1 MQPAPLVPQLQTR
14 SRRNRQVLPLLRVR
28 AGNAGAK
35 QHGALRGLEFQ
46 LVTQGEWPSGYFT
59 SRPSELI
66 FANPKKPGR
75 GAGDVEIESPEV
87 TPLLARSTTGNISS

>member
-66 FANPKKPGR
+66 FADPKKSGR
-75 GAGDVEIESPEV
+75 VAGAASSESTEGAAR
-87 TPLLARSTTGNISS
+87 LARTTTGNISS